1 MKITRED
8 LQRIIREELEGS
20 DRPQKPFNP
29 SGLDDSKNVTWDDHL
44 DKMRKLFIDIA
55 FDVIDYY
62 QESPEEFGTLT
73 KEDAR
78 KEIIEVLQATV
89 DNFVEDSLPGPALGL
104 GELLDDEFKPDYSDD
119 DREEMASRIGRDMAM
134 RAKGLAP
141 EHSIAEDD
149 REEVIMESFLRE
161 EFDEGGSEYNV
172 GDLVEVQTSDDGY
185 DTSVVI
191 LDSEAEFDATH
202 GYSTSEKFLAKVIK
216 VSQREYED

>member
-1 MKITRED
+1 VKITRED

-44 DKMRKLFIDIA
+44 DAMRRIFIDIGM
-55 FDVIDYY
+55 DVIDYY
-62 QESPEEFGTLT
+62 QEKPEEFGSFT

-89 DNFVEDSLPGPALGL
+89 DNFVNDDLAGTVGL
-104 GELLDDEFKPDYSDD
+104 GEFLDDEFDD
-119 DREEMASRIGRDMAM
+119 EPRMNT
-134 RAKGLAP
+134 
-141 EHSIAEDD
+141 AEDD

-172 GDLVEVQTSDDGY
+172 GDLVEVQISDDGY
-185 DTSVVI
+185 ETNVEK
-191 LDSEAEFDATH
+191 LDGEGEFYATH

>member
-1 MKITRED
+1 MKVKQSKLKE
-8 LQRIIREELEGS
+8 IIKEELAAALEEN
-20 DRPQKPFNP
+20 KPFDP
-29 SGLDDSKNVTWDDHL
+29 AGLHDKNNVSWDDHL
-44 DKMRKLFIDIA
+44 DKMRQLFVDIA
-55 FDVIDYY
+55 LDVIDHY

-89 DNFVEDSLPGPALGL
+89 DNFVEDSLPGPDLGL
-104 GELLDDEFKPDYSDD
+104 GELLDDEFKPDYSDE
-119 DREEMASRIGRDMAM
+119 DREEMASRIGRGMAM

-172 GDLVEVQTSDDGY
+172 GDLVEVQISDDGY
-185 DTSVVI
+185 ETNVEK
-191 LDSEAEFDATH
+191 LDGEGEFYATH
-202 GYSTSEKFLAKVIK
+202 GYSTSEKFLAKIIQ

>member
-44 DKMRKLFIDIA
+44 DKMRKLFTDIA

-134 RAKGLAP
+134 RAKGLA
-141 EHSIAEDD
+141 EYAEDD
-149 REEVIMESFLRE
+149 HEEVIMESFLRE

-172 GDLVEVQTSDDGY
+172 GDLVEVQISDDGY
-185 DTSVVI
+185 ETNVEK
-191 LDSEAEFDATH
+191 LDGEGEFYATH

>member
-8 LQRIIREELEGS
+8 LQRIIREELESS

-29 SGLDDSKNVTWDDHL
+29 AGLSDSNNVTWDDHI
-44 DKMRKLFIDIA
+44 DAMRRIFIDIGM
-55 FDVIDYY
+55 DVIDYY
-62 QESPEEFGTLT
+62 QEKPEEFGTFT

-89 DNFVEDSLPGPALGL
+89 DTFVNDDLPGTVGL
-104 GELLDDEFKPDYSDD
+104 GEFLDDEFDD
-119 DREEMASRIGRDMAM
+119 EPRMNA
-134 RAKGLAP
+134 
-141 EHSIAEDD
+141 AEDD

-172 GDLVEVQTSDDGY
+172 GDLVEVRISDDGTE
-185 DTSVVI
+185 TSVEK
-191 LDSEAEFDATH
+191 LDGEGEFYATH
-202 GYSTSEKFLAKVIK
+202 GYSTSEKFLAKIIQ